1 MDNTP
6 TERNHVEAST
16 TGKRIAILIPC
27 LNEEQTIGK
36 VVRAFAAQLRD
47 AHIIVCDNNSSDGTA
62 AAARAAGAKVI
73 TERRPGKGVV
83 VQSMFQWVDADILV
97 LVDGDDTYP
106 AERVDELIRPIL
118 RGEADMVVGSRLGP
132 TSSSEFKQLNL
143 LGNRVYQVL
152 INRIFRTRLTDIL
165 SGYRAMTARFVR
177 GVPLFLSGFEVET
190 ELTIKSLQRGY
201 RIVEIPINLRS
212 RPVGSESKIRI
223 LRDGWRILLTILA
236 LWRDYRPLTFF
247 GLIGL
252 LFLCTGVF
260 VGLVPILEYMR
271 TGLVGRFPLAIL
283 AVGLVLSGLL
293 MALVG
298 LILHTT
304 NRRFHELEYYARSL
318 VETGLSAARLR

>member
-1 MDNTP
+1 MDLS
-6 TERNHVEAST
+6 ASKHNGMDET
-16 TGKRIAILIPC
+16 TKSKRIAVLIPC

-36 VVRAFAAQLRD
+36 VVRAFAAQLHD

-73 TERRPGKGVV
+73 TERRPGKGIV

-106 AERVDELIRPIL
+106 AERIHEIIGPIL
-118 RGEADMVVGSRLGP
+118 SGEADMVVGSRLGP
-132 TSSSEFKQLNL
+132 TSSSEFKQLNR

-152 INRIFRTRLTDIL
+152 INRIFRTALTDIL
-165 SGYRAMTARFVR
+165 SGYRAMSARFVR

-201 RIVEIPINLRS
+201 RIVEVPVDLRA
-212 RPVGSESKIRI
+212 RPAGSQSKIR
-223 LRDGWRILLTILA
+223 LLQDGWRILLTILA

-252 LFLCTGVF
+252 LSLGTGIL
-260 VGLVPILEYMR
+260 VGLVPILEYAR

-318 VETGLSAARLR
+318 VETNLTARLR